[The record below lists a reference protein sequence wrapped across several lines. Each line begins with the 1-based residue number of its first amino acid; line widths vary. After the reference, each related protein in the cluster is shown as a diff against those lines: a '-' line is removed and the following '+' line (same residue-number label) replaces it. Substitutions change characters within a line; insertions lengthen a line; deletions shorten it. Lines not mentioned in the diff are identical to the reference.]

1 MSTQFIIDNATSL
14 KIELVSIT
22 ESARFP
28 TGAVRGSIATRNK
41 TVISGGGGDFTCY
54 QFTVGA
60 PQGLKYSEN
69 RNLMED
75 LYFNE
80 QTTTANI
87 SISNNSGM
95 SYLTEDPAG
104 GLLGDAFSN
113 ASNQFNDGQVMVCRV
128 QGTGIDS
135 HGNQNNTEYA
145 NLPYIEF
152 KNRTG
157 IVPAASKAQAG
168 NIAMKAGKWLQFD
181 QGYASAPTGNVTEGM
196 SKPFRLVA
204 DAIFKDDSSNPIGS
218 AILPGKRAEPEG
230 AGQNDICLVDRMP
243 VVNFTDDSY
252 LTLKVDGDVRFK
264 LKPLQIPN
272 YTITPGDNIQFDG
285 DFVYIEET
293 VDI

>member
-22 ESARFP
+22 ESSRFP

-41 TVISGGGGDFTCY
+41 TFINAGGGDFTCY

-69 RNLMED
+69 RDLLED

-87 SISNNSGM
+87 SLSNNSGM
-95 SYLTEDPAG
+95 SYLTEDPEG

-113 ASNQFNDGQVMVCRV
+113 ASNQFNDGQVMACRA
-128 QGTGIDS
+128 QGTGIDNQ
-135 HGNQNNTEYA
+135 GNQNNTEYA
-145 NLPYIEF
+145 NLPFIEF
-152 KNRTG
+152 KNKTG
-157 IVPAASKAQAG
+157 IVPAASRAQAG

-181 QGYASAPTGNVTEGM
+181 QGYTSGNVTVGM

-204 DAIFKDDSSNPIGS
+204 DVIFKDDASNPFSS
-218 AILPGKRAEPEG
+218 AILPGKRAEPDS
-230 AGQNDICLVDRMP
+230 AGNNDICLVDRMP
-243 VVNFTDDSY
+243 VINFTGDTY
-252 LTLKVDGDVRFK
+252 LKMKADGDVRFK